1 MVMEYKVEQRV
12 RLRWLKDGGAAA
24 GGCRGVVKVESVR
37 RDVPWLLRPYLI
49 LAEPVARLV
58 KTHESRRVQFLG
70 QGGGERERERGRAR
84 NGVGIVK
91 SGKLCGR
98 AQSMSS
104 NEDT

>member
-12 RLRWLKDGGAAA
+12 RLRRLKDEDAAA
-24 GGCRGVVKVESVR
+24 GMLRGQGRVVKVEPVR

-49 LAEPVARLV
+49 SRGARLV
-58 KTHESRRVQFLG
+58 KTHDACSFWAREG
-70 QGGGERERERGRAR
+70 EGEREKERGRAR

-91 SGKLCGR
+91 SGKLRGR

-104 NEDT
+104 NGDT